1 MPKASEEPTAM
12 PYERPHNRPEN
23 RLKSGTRVEITFHR
37 EYGRAATH
45 REYVGRTGTVI
56 AHEPSPDIWG
66 DGRVTL
72 RLDKSPAD
80 AEPVIVTRGEVIV
93 IKVKSEK
100 QIEREAQE
108 HHQWWMERTRAEVH
122 QLNQIIDYVEEQLVT
137 GIADDEIVHRTLDFY
152 RVEQDRDFRYHTI
165 MEDIVAAVAIVTVG
179 RYRRTNAPA
188 LPKPKGR
195 RVRIDE

>member
-1 MPKASEEPTAM
+1 MP
-12 PYERPHNRPEN
+12 RPGDNRAEN
-23 RLKSGTRVEITFHR
+23 RLKPGTRVMT
-37 EYGRAATH
+37 

-56 AHEPSPDIWG
+56 AHEPSNIWG

-72 RLDKSPAD
+72 RFDNSPAD
-80 AEPVIVTRGEVIV
+80 AEPVIVTRADVIV

-108 HHQWWMERTRAEVH
+108 DHQWWMERTRAEVH

-137 GIADDEIVHRTLDFY
+137 GIADDEIVYRTLDFY
-152 RVEQDRDFRYHTI
+152 ETLIRDEHRAGLYHTMI
-165 MEDIVAAVAIVTVG
+165 MKDIVAAVAIVTIG

-188 LPKPKGR
+188 LPKPKSR